1 MRAAPVVQAE
11 GLTKVYRSTGRAVVA
26 LDALSLAVDRGGVFG
41 LLGPNGAGKSTFLR
55 ILCGLVRPTAGNL
68 NLFGEP
74 PTPRTLGKLGALIE
88 TPRFPPYLTALEIMR
103 YLARMSGADESS
115 CPPLLDR
122 VHLAHAAD
130 RRASSFSLGMK
141 QRLGI
146 AAALIGGPEL
156 LILDEPTNGM
166 DPEGIQEIRLLIR
179 DLAERDGLTIVLSS
193 HLLDEVERTC
203 DRVAILDRGR
213 LRTQASLSD
222 LLKGKPEL
230 RIEAE
235 PIDVALNIAGRNA
248 RLVGNAIVVPL
259 HRAAGPGLIS
269 ALVQAQVRVF
279 EARWQQQELEDV
291 YFEREEAR

>member
-1 MRAAPVVQAE
+1 MDAAPVVQAE
-11 GLTKVYRSTGRAVVA
+11 GLTKVYRSTGGAIVA
-26 LDALSLAVDRGGVFG
+26 LDSLSLTVDRGGVFG

-68 NLFGEP
+68 NLFGES

-115 CPPLLDR
+115 CHPLLDR
-122 VHLAHAAD
+122 VRLTHAAD

-146 AAALIGGPEL
+146 AAALIGSPEL
-156 LILDEPTNGM
+156 LILDEPINGM

-179 DLAERDGLTIVLSS
+179 DLAERDGLTIILSS

-203 DRVAILDRGR
+203 DRVAILDRGQ

-222 LLKGKPEL
+222 MLKGEPEL
-230 RIEAE
+230 RIEAQ
-235 PIDVALNIAGRNA
+235 PIDLALDIAGANA
-248 RLVGNAIVVPL
+248 RLIGDAIVVSL
-259 HRAAGPGLIS
+259 DRAAGPALIS
-269 ALVQAQVRVF
+269 ALVDAQVQVF
-279 EARWQQQELEDV
+279 EARWQKQELEAV
-291 YFEREEAR
+291 YFDRGEAL